1 MGIIKKLFWV
11 IISVF
16 SWILSA
22 MFALLIFAPEFGIGW
37 AIGFA
42 SFFGWLGYKFW
53 PSRKE
58 KLESIDEIPTYSTEV
73 QGYSIEAQPRQRKHD
88 QEKSVKTSAAVTW
101 HPPNHSVKIGSFNIT
116 GGMIYVGSDASYRQW
131 RSTINPKLRIA
142 RSNPDLTGQE
152 MYYWPSYADMA
163 PRSRLA
169 FLQWLES
176 GRRTE
181 IDIGY
186 VFIFFYGLERR
197 ILHDREFADAPVILD
212 EVKQLLAIYGSNHS
226 FKNYAKNFIQAVNG
240 QNLAANNSN
249 NKPPEVKAPPTHY
262 EFPLPILIE
271 LGRKLQE
278 TETLDASW
286 MFVWHAHHPETRFRV
301 PAQRAFSIYKAMFS
315 IRFKEKYPKGLKIK
329 PPKKKLSFQYRAASS
344 DFTTGLD
351 FNIPD
356 ISTLKAPW
364 NAADKIAEQ
373 CQEELATYSRYIG
386 KFPDDQYLPKAV
398 ALLPYDIARQFAVPA
413 VKQFREWLNGKLATG
428 YVSIITQEL
437 LDKLKLDGSTG
448 KRLTK
453 AHLKQISNIM
463 RANGYGIEPG
473 PDTSFARPEFTEP
486 IVVFQL
492 PEDETA
498 SFTEAFN
505 FMSLSVFL
513 GVSMANAD
521 GIIEEDEKQ
530 SLHEMIINN
539 PVLTELE
546 KRHLEAQAIWF
557 MHAPQSTTKL
567 KSLLQELPNAQR
579 QDLANQ
585 AVTMSVSD
593 GRIEKAEIALL
604 EKVFSYLGLSQS
616 EVYPKVLA
624 AQGQS
629 VDGNQNG
636 LARVKAED
644 RPLEYAI
651 ELKPETT
658 PSSNKIDL
666 DMNRVSAM
674 RIETNIVS
682 KVLGEIFED
691 PSEVEAE
698 VQENGENVSDELAF
712 GLDKKH
718 TALLS
723 ELASQSVWSNS
734 EFEALC
740 QNFGIMSA
748 GALETINEWSFDRYD
763 DAILEE
769 GNEILL
775 NAELVEQFTG
785 ESGHV
790 S

>member
-1 MGIIKKLFWV
+1 MGIIIKLFWV
-11 IISVF
+11 IISAF
-16 SWILSA
+16 SWLLA
-22 MFALLIFAPEFGIGW
+22 ATFALLIFAPEFGAGW
-37 AIGFA
+37 AIGLA
-42 SFFGWLGYKFW
+42 SFFSWLGYKLW

-58 KLESIDEIPTYSTEV
+58 KLESIDEIPTYSTQV
-73 QGYSIEAQPRQRKHD
+73 QSHSIKEQPRQREYD
-88 QEKSVKTSAAVTW
+88 QRKSVKTSLATW
-101 HPPNHSVKIGSFNIT
+101 YPPNHSVKIGSFNIT

-131 RSTINPKLRIA
+131 RSTINPKLQVA
-142 RSNPDLTGQE
+142 RSNPDLAGQE

-169 FLQWLES
+169 FLEWLES
-176 GRRTE
+176 GRRTK

-197 ILHDREFADAPVILD
+197 ILHDREFADAPAILD
-212 EVKQLLAIYGSNHS
+212 EVKQLLAIYGSNNS
-226 FKNYAKNFIQAVNG
+226 FKHYAKNFIQAVKG
-240 QNLAANNSN
+240 QELAANNTH

-262 EFPLPILIE
+262 EFPLPVLIE
-271 LGRKLQE
+271 LGKKLQE
-278 TETLDASW
+278 TEVLDALW

-301 PAQRAFSIYKAMFS
+301 PAQRAFLLYKAMFS
-315 IRFKEKYPKGLKIK
+315 IRFKAKYPKGLKIK
-329 PPKKKLSFQYRAASS
+329 LPKKKLSFQYRAASS
-344 DFTTGLD
+344 DFTTDLD

-364 NAADKIAEQ
+364 NAANKIAEQ
-373 CQEELATYSRYIG
+373 CQEELATYSRYVG
-386 KFPDDQYLPKAV
+386 KFPHDQYLPKAV
-398 ALLPYDIARQFAVPA
+398 ALLPLDIARQFTLPA
-413 VKQFREWLNGKLATG
+413 VKQLREWVNGKLTKG
-428 YVSIITQEL
+428 YASIIAQEL
-437 LDKLKLDGSTG
+437 LDKLELSGATG

-453 AHLKQISNIM
+453 THLKQISNIM
-463 RANGYGIEPG
+463 KANGYGIEPG

-513 GVSMANAD
+513 GASMANAD
-521 GIIEEDEKQ
+521 GTIDEDEKQ
-530 SLHEMIINN
+530 SLRNMIINN

-546 KRHLEAQAIWF
+546 KLHLEAQANWF

-567 KSLLQELPNAQR
+567 KGLLQELPNAQR

-629 VDGNQNG
+629 ADGSQVG

-644 RPLEYAI
+644 RPFEYAI
-651 ELKPETT
+651 ALEPEVV
-658 PSSNKIDL
+658 SSSDKIDL

-674 RIETNIVS
+674 RAETNIVS

-691 PSEVEAE
+691 PSEVETE
-698 VQENGENVSDELAF
+698 LNENDEKVSDELAF

-723 ELASQSVWSNS
+723 ELTRQSEWSITD
-734 EFEALC
+734 FEALC
-740 QNFGIMSA
+740 QNFGVMSA

-763 DAILEE
+763 DAILDE

-785 ESGHV
+785 ESGHGG
-790 S
+790 